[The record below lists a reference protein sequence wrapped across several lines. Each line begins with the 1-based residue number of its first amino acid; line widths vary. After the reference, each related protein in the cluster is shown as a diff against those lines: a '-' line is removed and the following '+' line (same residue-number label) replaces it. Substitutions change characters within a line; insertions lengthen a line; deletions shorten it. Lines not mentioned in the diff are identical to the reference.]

1 MRYYFL
7 IGLLVA
13 ALAVAG
19 CSSISAED
27 QAYLSAR
34 QTSGAELGA
43 ILTDFDNATSTE
55 NYTATQTAG
64 NKLSTRAQFWHDK
77 IASID
82 VSSGYL
88 DSKSTYLLGLSEW
101 AASGDGWSK
110 GSLMYLTGDSI
121 SALST
126 LTEAA
131 QRMQKGTEYVQMA
144 NEKLPKS

>member
-34 QTSGAELGA
+34 QTSGAELGV

-55 NYTATQTAG
+55 NYTATQTSG

-77 IASID
+77 VAAID
-82 VSSGYL
+82 VSSKYL
-88 DSKSTYLLGLSEW
+88 DSKNTYLLGLSEW

-110 GSLMYLTGDSI
+110 GSLLYLTGDNVA
-121 SALST
+121 ALST
-126 LTEAA
+126 MTEAA

-144 NEKLPKS
+144 NEKLPK